1 MVFVTPTA
9 TTSTTGKIPAGG
21 FVVTID
27 GLAASG
33 KSTVARVVAARLSVP
48 YVSSGLLYRAV
59 TVAALEED
67 LDPNDENALL
77 KMLERRDVRLEARK
91 EGNRAWL
98 DGREVTDAAHSSA
111 VDAAVSA
118 VAHHPRVRAW
128 VNATI
133 KRLPPPF
140 VAEGRDMGTVAFP
153 DASLKLYLTAS
164 PHVRAQRRAAER
176 PEELGAIQAALEAR
190 DALDAVNSS
199 PAPDAVLIDTS
210 DLTLEGVVSSALER
224 IQAITR

>member
-1 MVFVTPTA
+1 MVSVTPTA
-9 TTSTTGKIPAGG
+9 ATTTETDGIG

-33 KSTVARVVAARLSVP
+33 KSTVARAVAARLGVP

-59 TVAALEED
+59 TVAALEEK
-67 LDPNDENALL
+67 LDPNDENALVDV
-77 KMLERRDVRLEARK
+77 LEHRDVRLEARK

-98 DGREVTDAAHSSA
+98 DGREITEAAHSSA
-111 VDAAVSA
+111 VDALVSA
-118 VAHHPRVRAW
+118 VARHPRVRGW

-133 KRLPPPF
+133 KGLPPPF

-153 DASLKLYLTAS
+153 DASFKLYLTAS
-164 PHVRAQRRAAER
+164 PRVRAQRRAAER
-176 PEELGAIQAALEAR
+176 PEDLAAIQAALEAR

-199 PAPDAVLIDTS
+199 PAPDAVLLDTS

-224 IQAITR
+224 IQSIMR